1 MTVPKVKA
9 AFRVDILADGQ
20 TPTEP
25 RLTTEEKMKDVRRS
39 VKASMLLCSAVVS
52 GAGDRAVD
60 AGRPGTRRTGHV
72 NNRKLPF
79 LPAPIVP
86 AAGDEASR
94 RRQTHA
100 RLPIVD
106 VQQQP

>member
-9 AFRVDILADGQ
+9 AFRVDILAGGQ
-20 TPTEP
+20 ALREP
-25 RLTTEEKMKDVRRS
+25 RLTTEKMKDVRRS
-39 VKASMLLCSAVVS
+39 VKASMLLRPAVAS

-86 AAGDEASR
+86 AAGDEAPR
-94 RRQTHA
+94 RCQTPA
-100 RLPIVD
+100 RLP
-106 VQQQP
+106 PC